1 MTERMWRVTA
11 LFRVVTMVYA
21 AVLILRDYPRYAHPA
36 GGLVALG
43 IIVGWSLVTITAYS
57 RPGGRSRWMIVA
69 DVAVAVALVLSTRW
83 IDSPERISAGMPTI
97 PAFWAA
103 SPVLACAVAGGPW
116 AGIGGA
122 LAISAADLADR
133 PQLSL
138 ENPFSNIVLLLIAGG
153 IGGYIVRLGVQ
164 AEQAVARVARAEA
177 AIAERDRLARS
188 IHDSVLQVLALVSS
202 RGRTLGGEAAELGEL
217 AAEQETAL
225 RRLVTSSASG
235 TVAADGT
242 GTSLA
247 AAADLPAAASLTPG
261 TGLPAGV
268 GHAAEPDVPSGTGLT
283 AGADKSPGTGLT
295 PGTGLPV
302 RTVLPARAG
311 QTAGGILAPKA
322 DLTPGTGL
330 TAGTDRGAEARP
342 GDLREVIEGM
352 ADLRVIVSC
361 PATAVL
367 LPAAAM
373 EALSG
378 ATAAALDNVR
388 RHAGP
393 QARAWVLVE
402 DEGPVVRV
410 SVRDDGAGFADGRLA
425 QAAAAG
431 RLGVSQSII
440 GRIRDAGGTARVTSA
455 PGEGTEVDLA
465 VPRP

>member
-247 AAADLPAAASLTPG
+247 AAADLPAAASLTPRTGLVAAASLTPGTGPPAGAGPTASAGQTPG

-268 GHAAEPDVPSGTGLT
+268 GQAV
-283 AGADKSPGTGLT
+283 
-295 PGTGLPV
+295 
-302 RTVLPARAG
+302 
-311 QTAGGILAPKA
+311 GGILAPGA
-322 DLTPGTGL
+322 DPTPGTGL
-330 TAGTDRGAEARP
+330 TAATDRGAEARP
-342 GDLREVIEGM
+342 GDLREVIEEL

-440 GRIRDAGGTARVTSA
+440 GRIRDAGGTARVTSS